1 MRKSVK
7 SSGMKRVCGVLIF
20 IAALCVSGSPAFAQA
35 AVSDTVCPAAVSP
48 LKALA
53 AVNSTNDPVKIADA
67 ARNVVR
73 AYNDCISSARTD
85 GAVEPQMHYDQVRA
99 AQYGVLLGRVLY
111 LQQNYDGAH
120 AAFVDARR
128 LSGEVV
134 DWTPASMGYNM
145 NNKLGS
151 GTSRN
156 TGVNKSQWHDSAADI
171 VKASDAELAKLVPAS
186 PAP

>member
-7 SSGMKRVCGVLIF
+7 SSGMKRVCAFLIF

-35 AVSDTVCPAAVSP
+35 AISDTVCPAAVSP

-73 AYNDCISSARTD
+73 AYDDCISSARTD

-99 AQYGVLLGRVLY
+99 AQYGVLLGRALY
-111 LQQNYDGAH
+111 LQQNFDGAH

-128 LSGEVV
+128 LSGEVA
-134 DWTPASMGYNM
+134 DWTPSSMAYNM
-145 NNKLGS
+145 NNKT
-151 GTSRN
+151 GTGVGHN
-156 TGVNKSQWHDSAADI
+156 TGSTKSQWHDSAIDI
-171 VKASDAELAKLVPAS
+171 VKASDAELAKL
-186 PAP
+186 